1 MYHSETPAPHV
12 RPEFK
17 VVAGV
22 FAMKTNKANLN
33 RAMTAKDRHDIYW
46 ALSDA
51 FVDNEV
57 DYESIA
63 RQTEDY
69 DPLEIKRMLY
79 EEVAP
84 VCHTNFDCVIPII
97 WSAFDPEQLNSDIA
111 QMLEAR
117 ASSRLRRQRD
127 KLLIRWLEFRYKY
140 IWREISAHYRK

>member
-1 MYHSETPAPHV
+1 
-12 RPEFK
+12 
-17 VVAGV
+17 
-22 FAMKTNKANLN
+22 MKTTNANLN
-33 RAMTAKDRHDIYW
+33 RTMTAKDRYDIYW

-84 VCHTNFDCVIPII
+84 VCYTNFDCVIPNI
-97 WSAFDPEQLNSDIA
+97 WSLFDPEQLNSDIA

-117 ASSRLRRQRD
+117 ASSRFRRQKD

>member
-1 MYHSETPAPHV
+1 
-12 RPEFK
+12 
-17 VVAGV
+17 
-22 FAMKTNKANLN
+22 
-33 RAMTAKDRHDIYW
+33 MTAKDRYDIYW

-57 DYESIA
+57 DYKSIA

-84 VCHTNFDCVIPII
+84 VCHTNLETVIPTI
-97 WSAFDPEQLNSDIA
+97 WSAFNRGQLNSDIA

-117 ASSRLRRQRD
+117 ASSRFRRQID